1 MNLIKKY
8 LITKKLV
15 KKSKKDLDQMYLD
28 QEDKAKALKERLD
41 KHDK

>member
-1 MNLIKKY
+1 MNAIKKY
-8 LITKKLV
+8 ITINKLV

-28 QEDKAKALKERLD
+28 QEGKAKALKERLD